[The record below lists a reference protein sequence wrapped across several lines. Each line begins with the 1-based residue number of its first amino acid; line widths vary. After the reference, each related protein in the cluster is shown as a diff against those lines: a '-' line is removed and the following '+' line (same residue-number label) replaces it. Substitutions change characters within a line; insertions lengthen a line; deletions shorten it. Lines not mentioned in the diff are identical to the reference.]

1 MYNAEYNFGDFN
13 TLLDDPSVL
22 DKNVIGKI
30 FYKAPIGISILL
42 PDGNFADVNTTF
54 LQITGYKK
62 EELFNIS
69 EQNLTHPDDREMN
82 LIFVNK
88 VLNNTLDD
96 YELEKRYLRKDGS
109 VCWVK
114 MCVLV
119 VRKSQEGLLYRI
131 VIVKDITQEKENNE
145 KLVRSERM
153 AELGKMISH
162 LSHAI
167 KSPLSVIEMNV
178 DFLNQECGE
187 KGCLNPIL
195 PVVQKELK
203 HIDYLIQEV
212 LNYTRQSNL
221 NFVRLNIRE
230 KVETII
236 HYLEPI
242 LKSKQIKIINKID
255 DWIIFADSQKIHT
268 LFLTLIDNSVDS
280 IGESGTIELSAGLAE
295 DSNFINIFIGDSGE
309 GFDKPEFV
317 FKPFYTTKSSGTGM
331 GLAIT
336 KNIIEDH
343 HGTIELVSAE
353 PGNTIFKVS
362 LPLAK

>member
-1 MYNAEYNFGDFN
+1 MNNVKYSAGDLNIILENKSF
-13 TLLDDPSVL
+13 L
-22 DKNVIGKI
+22 DKNGISKI
-30 FYKAPIGISILL
+30 FYNAPIGMCIIK
-42 PDGNFADVNTTF
+42 PDGKLVEVNEIF
-54 LQITGYKK
+54 LKITGYSR
-62 EELFNIS
+62 EEIFNIPI
-69 EQNLTHPDDREMN
+69 QNLTHPDDRELN
-82 LIFVNK
+82 NKFVYE
-88 VLNNTLDD
+88 VLNNRLND
-96 YELEKRYLRKDGS
+96 YEIEKRYLRKDGS

-114 MCVLV
+114 MYVLV
-119 VRKSQEGLLYRI
+119 VRNSQEDLLYSI
-131 VIVKDITQEKENNE
+131 PIIKNINEEKENNE
-145 KLVRSERM
+145 KLIRSERM

-178 DFLNQECGE
+178 DFMHNECNE
-187 KGCLNPIL
+187 KGCFNPIL

-221 NFVRLNIRE
+221 NFVKLNIRE

-236 HYLEPI
+236 HYLQPI
-242 LKSKQIKIINKID
+242 LKSKQIKIINKIG
-255 DWIIFADSQKIHT
+255 DWIIYADSQKIHT
-268 LFLTLIDNSVDS
+268 LFLTLLDNSVDA
-280 IGESGTIELSAGLAE
+280 IAKSGIIELSAAVAE
-295 DSNFINIFIGDSGE
+295 DSNFINIFITDSGE
-309 GFDKPEFV
+309 GFDNPEYV

-353 PGNTIFKVS
+353 PGNTIFKLS